1 LGLSLPAARLPPML
15 RGVTR
20 ALGWLTYVVLLLVIF
35 TFAGYFSFNL
45 FVRSGVTQVP
55 ELVGLPEAEIEGRL
69 IDHGLILRR
78 LWASDRFDDEMP
90 AGHGLQQ
97 SPRSASLVKRGAAVE
112 VVVSLGPERLTV
124 PLIEGQALQAAQVT
138 LTASGLSIGRVFNV
152 VSRGTTP
159 GTVVLQAPPA
169 EAQAGRG
176 SPVDL
181 FLSSAS
187 RHGTFVMPD
196 LTYRNFER
204 VRHFFERR
212 GFRLGSVKFE
222 PYEGISPGI
231 VLRQYPLSGHQLRRQ
246 DVISLVVTTFER
258 EGV

>member
-1 LGLSLPAARLPPML
+1 MGLSLPAARLPPML

-55 ELVGLPEAEIEGRL
+55 ELVGIPEAEIEGRL

-78 LWASDRFDDEMP
+78 LWASDRFDDEVP
-90 AGHGLQQ
+90 AGHVLQQ

-112 VVVSLGPERLTV
+112 VAVSLGPERLTV
-124 PLIEGQALQAAQVT
+124 PLIEGQAMQEAQVT
-138 LTASGLSIGRVFNV
+138 LTASGLSVGRVFNV

-159 GTVVLQAPPA
+159 GTVVLQAPSA

-231 VLRQYPLSGHQLRRQ
+231 VLRQYPLAGHQLRRQ

>member
-20 ALGWLTYVVLLLVIF
+20 AVGWLTYVVLLLVIF

-55 ELVGLPEAEIEGRL
+55 ELVGIPEAEIEGRL

-78 LWASDRFDDEMP
+78 LWASDRFDDEVP

-124 PLIEGQALQAAQVT
+124 
-138 LTASGLSIGRVFNV
+138 
-152 VSRGTTP
+152 
-159 GTVVLQAPPA
+159 TVPFMIIFFMLPSK
-169 EAQAGRG
+169 E
-176 SPVDL
+176 PV
-181 FLSSAS
+181 
-187 RHGTFVMPD
+187 
-196 LTYRNFER
+196 
-204 VRHFFERR
+204 
-212 GFRLGSVKFE
+212 
-222 PYEGISPGI
+222 
-231 VLRQYPLSGHQLRRQ
+231 Q
-246 DVISLVVTTFER
+246 
-258 EGV
+258 